1 MLKLIALYPQPNDIE
16 KFEKDYEIHILLLHE
31 KMGIPKDV
39 KPYKVTTM
47 LPTPTGQSKFYK
59 MFSMP
64 FNSPEEL
71 QEAMAS
77 EGMQKVAA
85 DAVRISSGGPPEI
98 IIGDEE

>member
-1 MLKLIALYPQPNDIE
+1 MLKLIALYPQPTNIE
-16 KFEKDYEIHILLLHE
+16 KFEKDYEAHILLLHE

-39 KPYKVTTM
+39 KPYKVTKM
-47 LPTPTGQSKFYK
+47 LPTPTGKPKFYK

-71 QEAMAS
+71 QEAMSS
-77 EGMQKVAA
+77 EGMQEVAA

-98 IIGDEE
+98 MIGNEE